1 MAINVSLNDFEI
13 SPFGVAR
20 ESGVYAIWASNSL
33 GRFGIPH
40 LLYIG
45 SSQNM
50 AKRIYRNQH
59 PYMIAFNRLSG
70 MVYASYYETKNYL
83 ELERL
88 LIEQYRPI
96 MNKRG
101 KV

>member
-1 MAINVSLNDFEI
+1 
-13 SPFGVAR
+13 
-20 ESGVYAIWASNSL
+20 
-33 GRFGIPH
+33 
-40 LLYIG
+40 
-45 SSQNM
+45 
-50 AKRIYRNQH
+50 
-59 PYMIAFNRLSG
+59 

-96 MNKRG
+96 MNKQG